1 MSSSSSVEDPVN
13 RAFGED
19 ILIVPDEVHL
29 LPDIAQ
35 EAINMLLAEIVSA
48 VEPIRAENADVEV
61 DCAAFA
67 GGIESVHEG
76 SAVVPLEV
84 VERGADGEELV
95 LDDVE
100 IAAIGPIVPEIDE
113 GEGAGVVHEEDGVE
127 LERPW
132 RGSG

>member
-19 ILIVPDEVHL
+19 VLIVPDEVNL

-35 EAINMLLAEIVSA
+35 EAINVLLAEIVSA
-48 VEPIRAENADVEV
+48 IEPIRAEDADVEV
-61 DCAAFA
+61 DGAAFA
-67 GGIESVHEG
+67 GGVEG
-76 SAVVPLEV
+76 VKEGGAIVPLEV
-84 VERGADGEELV
+84 VEGEADGGELV

-113 GEGAGVVHEEDGVE
+113 GEGAAVVHEKDGVE

-132 RGSG
+132 RGGG